1 MYNKTVLDNGI
12 RIVTEEINHVR
23 SVSLGVWVESG
34 SRYENPVNNGVA
46 HFIEHMLFKGTEGRS
61 AFDIASAI
69 DSVGG
74 VMNAFTGKELTSF
87 YVKVPDYHCAMAIEL
102 LADIFHHSRFDPEE
116 IDKEKSVVIQEINML
131 EDTPDEYI
139 HDFFGQ
145 IFWDAH
151 PLGLPI
157 LGTAETVNALHRQDI
172 VDFFSERYS
181 GDNLIITA
189 AGNLNHDIF
198 VDMIE
203 KVFGSFVNKRV
214 NKHIVTPAVASQVAV
229 LNKNLEQVHV
239 VMGTLAPSAT
249 SDVRYAAFLMNT
261 VLGGSMSS
269 RLFQEIR
276 EKRGLAYSIH
286 SFLVPYKDSGMY
298 CVYFGT
304 SEKNVTDVIKLVM
317 DELNKVCDGLLSDS
331 EIDSA
336 KEQMKGNFLLSM
348 ESTDVRMTRLAKN
361 EIYFARNIHFDEVV
375 DNIDAVTIDA
385 VRAIACDMF
394 RPEILSMAVLGRVKR
409 EDFPARLLRS

>member
-1 MYNKTVLDNGI
+1 MYNKSVLDNGI

-34 SRYENPVNNGVA
+34 SRYETSANNGIA
-46 HFIEHMLFKGTEGRS
+46 HFIEHMLFKGTEARS

-87 YVKVPDYHCAMAIEL
+87 YVKIPDYHCAMAIDL
-102 LADIFHHSRFDPEE
+102 LADIFHHSLFDPDE
-116 IDKEKSVVIQEINML
+116 IDKEKSVVLQEINML

-139 HDFFGQ
+139 HDYFGQ
-145 IFWDAH
+145 VFWDVH

-157 LGTAETVNALHRQDI
+157 LGTTETVTTFHRRSI
-172 VDFFSERYS
+172 VDFFSELYS

-189 AGNLNHDIF
+189 AGNLKHDAF

-203 KVFGSFVNKRV
+203 KAFGSFVNKRV
-214 NKHIVTPAVASQVAV
+214 EKHAITPTVTSQVAV

-261 VLGGSMSS
+261 ILGGSMSS

-286 SFLVPYKDSGMY
+286 SFLVPYKDVGMH

-304 SEKNVTDVIKLVM
+304 SEKNVLDVVKLVM
-317 DELNKVCDGLLSDS
+317 DELNKMRDSFLDDS
-331 EIDSA
+331 EIESA

-361 EIYFARNIHFDEVV
+361 EIYFSRDIHFDEVV
-375 DNIDAVTIDA
+375 DNIDAVTVDA
-385 VRAIACDMF
+385 VQAIARDMF
-394 RPEILSMAVLGRVKR
+394 RPEILSLAALGRVKR
-409 EDFPARLLRS
+409 EDFSVELLRS

>member
-1 MYNKTVLDNGI
+1 MYNKSVLDNGI

-34 SRYENPVNNGVA
+34 SRYESSANNGVA
-46 HFIEHMLFKGTEGRS
+46 HFIEHMLFKGTEKRS

-87 YVKVPDYHCAMAIEL
+87 YAKVPDYHCEMAVDL
-102 LADIFHHSRFDPEE
+102 LADIFHHSRFDHDE
-116 IDKEKSVVIQEINML
+116 IDKEKSVVLQEINML

-145 IFWDAH
+145 VFWNAN

-157 LGTAETVNALHRQDI
+157 LGTTETVTAFHRKGI
-172 VDFFSERYS
+172 IDFFSKRYS

-189 AGNLNHDIF
+189 AGNLKHDDF
-198 VDMIE
+198 VNMIR
-203 KVFGSFVNKRV
+203 KAFGSFADTQTDKNVV
-214 NKHIVTPAVASQVAV
+214 SPTVTSQVAV
-229 LNKNLEQVHV
+229 LHKNLEQVHV
-239 VMGTLAPSAT
+239 VMGTLAPSAA

-261 VLGGSMSS
+261 ILGGSMSS

-286 SFLVPYKDSGMY
+286 SFLVPYKDVGMY

-304 SEKNVTDVIKLVM
+304 SEKNVLDVINLVM
-317 DELNKVCDGLLSDS
+317 NELNKVCDGLLSDR

-361 EIYFARNIHFDEVV
+361 EIYFSRDVHFDEVV
-375 DNIDAVTIDA
+375 NNIDAVTVDA
-385 VRAIACDMF
+385 VRSIARDMF
-394 RPEILSMAVLGRVKR
+394 RPEILSMAVLGRVKH
-409 EDFPARLLRS
+409 EDFSVDLLRS

>member
-1 MYNKTVLDNGI
+1 MYKKTVLDNGI

-34 SRYENPVNNGVA
+34 SRYETFANNGVA
-46 HFIEHMLFKGTEGRS
+46 HFIEHMLFKGTEARS

-87 YVKVPDYHCAMAIEL
+87 YVKVPDYHCAMAIDL
-102 LADIFHHSRFDPEE
+102 LADIFHHSRFDPDE
-116 IDKEKSVVIQEINML
+116 IDKEKSVVLQEINML

-145 IFWDAH
+145 VFWNDH

-157 LGTAETVNALHRQDI
+157 LGTTETVTSFHRQGI

-189 AGNLNHDIF
+189 AGNLKHDAF
-198 VDMIE
+198 VDMIN
-203 KVFGSFVNKRV
+203 KTFGSFVNKQV
-214 NKHIVTPAVASQVAV
+214 KKYVVTPNVSSQTAV

-261 VLGGSMSS
+261 ILGGSMSS

-286 SFLVPYKDSGMY
+286 SFLVPYKDVGMY

-304 SEKNVTDVIKLVM
+304 SEKNVLNVIRLVM
-317 DELNKVCDGLLSDS
+317 DELNKVCAGFLSQS
-331 EIDSA
+331 EIESA

-361 EIYFARNIHFDEVV
+361 EIYFSRNIHFDEVV
-375 DNIDAVTIDA
+375 SNIDAVSVDD
-385 VRAIACDMF
+385 VRTMACDMF
-394 RPEILSMAVLGRVKR
+394 KPEILSMAVLGRVKQ
-409 EDFPARLLRS
+409 EDFSDQLLRL

>member
-87 YVKVPDYHCAMAIEL
+87 YVKVPDYHCSMAIEL

-157 LGTAETVNALHRQDI
+157 LGTAETVNAFHRQDI
-172 VDFFSERYS
+172 VGFFSERYS

-189 AGNLNHDIF
+189 AGNLNHDVF
-198 VDMIE
+198 ADMIE
-203 KVFGSFVNKRV
+203 NVFGSFVNKRV

-239 VMGTLAPSAT
+239 VIGTLAPSAT

-304 SEKNVTDVIKLVM
+304 SEKNVIDVIKLVM